1 MACWKILTLFGLVL
15 NPVGV
20 IVLFLYVLPRRHRTG
35 GITGQWER
43 SEVDEAE
50 LKLERRWD
58 LLSAIGLWSV
68 IVGVA
73 LQGVGVWFAP

>member
-1 MACWKILTLFGLVL
+1 MLEDFDALWIGPKSGRSHRAFPL
-15 NPVGV
+15 
-20 IVLFLYVLPRRHRTG
+20 RRHRTG

-58 LLSAIGLWSV
+58 LLSDIGLWSV
-68 IVGVA
+68 IIGIA

>member
-1 MACWKILTLFGLVL
+1 MTLFGLVL

-20 IVLFLYVLPRRHRTG
+20 IVLFLYVLPRRDRTG

-68 IVGVA
+68 IIGIA

>member
-20 IVLFLYVLPRRHRTG
+20 IVLFLYVLPTG

-68 IVGVA
+68 IIGIA

>member
-1 MACWKILTLFGLVL
+1 MTLFGLVL

-50 LKLERRWD
+50 LKLE
-58 LLSAIGLWSV
+58 LLAVAIPMHMK
-68 IVGVA
+68 
-73 LQGVGVWFAP
+73 GVGVS